1 MAIRQGQ
8 DTIDPAAT
16 LPEPGGGRFRNTAP
30 GCNAA
35 NSHRISRGRALP
47 CRKGNKNTRKTARL
61 TAGKTAGRHKGPDIR
76 ARNIKNRT

>member
-30 GCNAA
+30 GA
-35 NSHRISRGRALP
+35 
-47 CRKGNKNTRKTARL
+47 ARL
-61 TAGKTAGRHKGPDIR
+61 PHIEFPVAGHYR
-76 ARNIKNRT
+76 A

>member
-8 DTIDPAAT
+8 DTIDPAAA
-16 LPEPGGGRFRNTAP
+16 LSEPGGAIPEYGAWLPRGKLTPNFP
-30 GCNAA
+30 GP
-35 NSHRISRGRALP
+35 ALP